1 MIFRNE
7 SRQIHLREDAW
18 QAAQITIG

>member
-7 SRQIHLREDAW
+7 SRQIHRREDAW

>member
-7 SRQIHLREDAW
+7 SPQIHRREDAW